1 MLTQTYRRIRA
12 KAARSSIRVPLVWSW
27 HLGLKPQD
35 VFLASYPRSGSTWR
49 RFMLFEIMC
58 GEEPGFRKIES
69 RLPEIQWHR
78 GVRPILPNG
87 GRLIKTHEKYRKQ
100 YTRAVFLVRDARDV
114 LLSTFAGFTTVGLTE
129 LVSKGDLDSFLT
141 SFLEGKALQMG
152 SWQEHSRSW
161 LESPLAKNGNLM
173 VIRYEDLRKNPESML
188 GELLE
193 FVGLKPNYQV
203 IRKAVEDN
211 TLQRMRAKED
221 RAKAAGEHSI
231 LLGSHKSDGEE
242 SRFVRTGSVGGWR
255 NKLTPAQVNLIE
267 QYAGETLAALG
278 YEPGLVEQPVLTT

>member
-1 MLTQTYRRIRA
+1 MLTQTFRRIRA
-12 KAARSSIRVPLVWSW
+12 KAARSSIRVPYVWSW

-35 VFLASYPRSGSTWR
+35 VFLASYPRSGSTWL

-58 GEEPGFRKIES
+58 GEDPGFRKIES

-78 GVRPILPNG
+78 GVPAIFPNG
-87 GRLIKTHEKYRKQ
+87 GRLIKTHEKYRKE
-100 YTRAVFLVRDARDV
+100 YTRAVFLIRDARDV
-114 LLSTFAGFTTVGLTE
+114 LLSAYAGFDSIGLTR

-173 VIRYEDLRKNPESML
+173 VIRYEDLRKNPEPML

-193 FVGLKPNYQV
+193 FVGLKPNFQV
-203 IRKAVEDN
+203 IRKAIEDN

-221 RAKAAGEHSI
+221 RAKSRRAVDPAGQAQEHR
-231 LLGSHKSDGEE
+231 GRKSLRPHRIRRWVARQATPDQ
-242 SRFVRTGSVGGWR
+242 V
-255 NKLTPAQVNLIE
+255 KLVE
-267 QYAGETLAALG
+267 QYAGETLRRSAMSS
-278 YEPGLVEQPVLTT
+278 

>member
-1 MLTQTYRRIRA
+1 
-12 KAARSSIRVPLVWSW
+12 
-27 HLGLKPQD
+27 
-35 VFLASYPRSGSTWR
+35 
-49 RFMLFEIMC
+49 MC